1 VPRDPFAPFERMRRD
16 IDELFGVL
24 ERGSPHRRGF
34 SPHVDVFYEDDPPRA
49 VVAAE
54 LPGVEMDEVRLE
66 IRGRKL
72 MIAGV
77 RRARPSEG
85 RVYQQIE
92 IENGPFRR
100 VVELGAEVADERA
113 TASYDD
119 GILRVEV
126 PLAERDPQARRVRIG
141 SSEKGGGGQ
150 GDEQG
155 AGAAGPPAEQHARER
170 R

>member
-16 IDELFGVL
+16 IDELFGVF

-34 SPHVDVFYEDDPPRA
+34 SPRVDVFYEDDPPRA

-54 LPGVEMDEVRLE
+54 LPGVEMAEVQLE

-85 RVYQQIE
+85 RVYEQIE

-100 VVELGAEVADERA
+100 VVELGAEVVGERA
-113 TASYDD
+113 SASYED

-126 PLAERDPQARRVRIG
+126 PLARRDPHTRRVPIG
-141 SSEKGGGGQ
+141 SAERSAS
-150 GDEQG
+150 GDALERED
-155 AGAAGPPAEQHARER
+155 AAER
-170 R
+170 QSRVGESP